1 MRDCP
6 ITLGNYTSWSA
17 YRCSHICISLIHIH
31 YSASPH
37 HFQLSRLFY
46 CFMVIS
52 YGQWLFWIWIG
63 GIGLTMF
70 KCGEWCALA
79 ALHKPDWP
87 DWYWDIYHWYWG
99 CVMKLGMLLIKQS
112 RMRIG
117 EISPVLSCGPYSGWG
132 WMIWMTFHEKMC
144 CLTEAFPTT
153 FCSRLI
159 FLLQHGR
166 KMCVKIAQDA
176 THRSSCKPLHDH
188 HSEDTESS
196 SVNANTSVSTARCLQ
211 NGQLNLPRARHF
223 LQSTNLLRGKLSQ
236 PDWLSMIDET
246 LWLAQ
251 SGQVKT
257 HMALWLQ
264 L

>member
-1 MRDCP
+1 MASRVKPTMRQLNMGTANTMH
-6 ITLGNYTSWSA
+6 IYIYI
-17 YRCSHICISLIHIH
+17 YRLPLSPNAHRCNHICISRLSLIH
-31 YSASPH
+31 YTASPH

-46 CFMVIS
+46 CFMAIS

-99 CVMKLGMLLIKQS
+99 RVMKFGLLLIKQS

-117 EISPVLSCGPYSGWG
+117 QISPVLSCGPYSGWG
-132 WMIWMTFHEKMC
+132 WMIWITFHQKMC

-166 KMCVKIAQDA
+166 KMCVSMQFVFLPSKDCMSHRVMVLQVIHYNEGNPSWADNIAFFLVLA
-176 THRSSCKPLHDH
+176 EPFY
-188 HSEDTESS
+188 
-196 SVNANTSVSTARCLQ
+196 NYTSRWDEAIEVISIAKMGMHACWNLQ
-211 NGQLNLPRARHF
+211 
-223 LQSTNLLRGKLSQ
+223 
-236 PDWLSMIDET
+236 
-246 LWLAQ
+246 
-251 SGQVKT
+251 
-257 HMALWLQ
+257 
-264 L
+264 